1 MIFNKLAQAP
11 QSFIPPSS
19 TYNTHQAQLGAQTML
34 GPSRLV
40 TRDLGTQM
48 AIVLAHDEPI
58 TFLAQVSFL
67 GLIIIFESIDELSLG
82 VLPMGQSI
90 LRCPFPRQV

>member
-1 MIFNKLAQAP
+1 
-11 QSFIPPSS
+11 
-19 TYNTHQAQLGAQTML
+19 ML
-34 GPSRLV
+34 GPSWLV

-48 AIVLAHDEPI
+48 ACVLAHGGPI

-67 GLIIIFESIDELSLG
+67 GLLSIFESIDELGLG

-90 LRCPFPRQV
+90 LRCPFPQQV

>member
-1 MIFNKLAQAP
+1 M
-11 QSFIPPSS
+11 SPSS
-19 TYNTHQAQLGAQTML
+19 TYNTHQAHFGTQTML

-48 AIVLAHDEPI
+48 ALVLTHGEPI
-58 TFLAQVSFL
+58 TLIAQVPFL
-67 GLIIIFESIDELSLG
+67 GLLNKLEVIEELSLG

-90 LRCPFPRQV
+90 LRCPFSVQV

>member
-1 MIFNKLAQAP
+1 MTHN
-11 QSFIPPSS
+11 
-19 TYNTHQAQLGAQTML
+19 TYQAQFGTQTML

-48 AIVLAHDEPI
+48 AFVLTHGEPI

-67 GLIIIFESIDELSLG
+67 GLLSKFEVIEELSLG

-90 LRCPFPRQV
+90 LRYTFPQQV

>member
-1 MIFNKLAQAP
+1 
-11 QSFIPPSS
+11 
-19 TYNTHQAQLGAQTML
+19 ML

-40 TRDLGTQM
+40 IIDLGTQT
-48 AIVLAHDEPI
+48 AFVLAHDEPI

-67 GLIIIFESIDELSLG
+67 GLLIIFESIDELSSE

-90 LRCPFPRQV
+90 LRCLFPRQV